1 MGYKLC
7 SKCEINFIDDSEN
20 LCSECSGIKKTE
32 KNNSLFASDYSQIR
46 KGIVYGSNS
55 RDIYEKFC
63 NTLGWDYSQI
73 NKFGRQKPLYAT
85 NADTDRKRSVWFIFY
100 ANYSDK
106 IETAVDDLHAVN
118 MIHDNGNAIIEIV
131 SDKLGSTKDKERV
144 VFARVKDGYE
154 FLGVYKVIQNGT
166 TRIYERISDVYPL
179 DR

>member
-7 SKCEINFIDDSEN
+7 PKCEINFIDDSEN

-55 RDIYEKFC
+55 HDIYEKFC

-85 NADTDRKRSVWFIFY
+85 NADTDRKRAVWLIFY
-100 ANYSDK
+100 AILLAFPAEKWYNENNK
-106 IETAVDDLHAVN
+106 IFQEGRLY
-118 MIHDNGNAIIEIV
+118 G
-131 SDKLGSTKDKERV
+131 
-144 VFARVKDGYE
+144 
-154 FLGVYKVIQNGT
+154 
-166 TRIYERISDVYPL
+166 RIRPFRL
-179 DR
+179 